1 MEIAF
6 IFGIS
11 VLFFIWGIYQLLGYR
26 KEKRE
31 VTKKYENMFKKEN
44 GRSSF
49 ISKLGDRFD
58 QTPFAKK
65 FKIKLLYA
73 NILILPSE
81 FFAILLF
88 YCFIIVIIL
97 MWLFSLKFKI
107 SIIIA
112 AIITLVS
119 YWLLFMVRRNKY
131 IEKLNNQLSEVC
143 RLLGNSTKA
152 GMTINQGIEVVA
164 AEVGFPAR
172 DEFKDLAHN
181 LRLGVDFERALK
193 EIEKRVPTKEFKLFI
208 AALLIQKK
216 SGGNLT
222 KVLEEM
228 AKTLEERKI
237 LRQTIKTA
245 TAEQR
250 FISYI
255 LPAMPIF
262 LILMLNSMMDGFID
276 LIFTIP
282 GAILTTVFLIGMVI
296 SFILVRAVT
305 NIKV

>member
-1 MEIAF
+1 
-6 IFGIS
+6 
-11 VLFFIWGIYQLLGYR
+11 
-26 KEKRE
+26 
-31 VTKKYENMFKKEN
+31 MFKKEN
-44 GRSSF
+44 ERSSF

-58 QTPFAKK
+58 ETPFAKN
-65 FKIKLLYA
+65 FKLKLLHA
-73 NILILPSE
+73 NLLLLPSE

-88 YCFIIVIIL
+88 CCFTIVIVL
-97 MWLFSLKFKI
+97 MWFFSLKLKI
-107 SIIIA
+107 SLILAVIIS
-112 AIITLVS
+112 LVS
-119 YWLLFMVRRNKY
+119 YWLLFLVRRNKY

-152 GMTINQGIEVVA
+152 GMTIHQGIEIVA

-172 DEFKDLAHN
+172 DEFKQLAHN

-193 EIEKRVPTKEFKLFI
+193 EVEKRVPTREFKLFI

-250 FISYI
+250 FITYI

-262 LILMLNSMMDGFID
+262 LILMLNSMMEGFVD

-282 GAILTTVFLIGMVI
+282 GLILTTVFIIGMVR
-296 SFILVRAVT
+296 SFILVRVVT
-305 NIKV
+305 NIRV

>member
-1 MEIAF
+1 MF
-6 IFGIS
+6 
-11 VLFFIWGIYQLLGYR
+11 R
-26 KEKRE
+26 RE
-31 VTKKYENMFKKEN
+31 A
-44 GRSSF
+44 GRNSF

-58 QTPFAKK
+58 GTQFAKD
-65 FKIKLLYA
+65 FKVKLLHA
-73 NILILPSE
+73 NIPLLPSE

-88 YCFIIVIIL
+88 CCFTIVILL
-97 MWLFSLKFKI
+97 MWLFSLQFKLSLI
-107 SIIIA
+107 MSII
-112 AIITLVS
+112 LSGVS
-119 YWLLFMVRRNKY
+119 YWLLFLVRRNKY
-131 IEKLNNQLSEVC
+131 IETLNNQLSEVC

-164 AEVGFPAR
+164 TEVRNPAR
-172 DEFKDLAHN
+172 DEFKELAHN
-181 LRLGVDFERALK
+181 LRLGVDFERALR
-193 EIEKRVPTKEFKLFI
+193 EIEKRVSTREFKLFI

-262 LILMLNSMMDGFID
+262 LILMLNSMMDGFVD
-276 LIFTIP
+276 LIFTVP
-282 GAILTTVFLIGMVI
+282 GAILTAVFLIGMVI
-296 SFILVRAVT
+296 SLVLVRIVT
-305 NIKV
+305 NIRV